1 MAKSGRRPK
10 ADEGD
15 GKDERPKDAGKA
27 KPYKEDDLIR
37 ALNHAVR
44 RQSLRLLHSSKE
56 PLSPGQIDA
65 TLELGKNPK
74 DHLSKVAYHLSTMSR
89 LKVISLVDEQPARG
103 AMEHFYTSEV
113 SDSAWVRNLLK
124 RTQESDEAQLWPK
137 GRR

>member
-1 MAKSGRRPK
+1 MAKSDRRPK

-15 GKDERPKDAGKA
+15 GKDERPNEKGRD
-27 KPYKEDDLIR
+27 KPYAEDDLIR

-44 RQSLRLLHSSKE
+44 RQALRLLHSSRE
-56 PLSPGQIDA
+56 PLSPGQIEA
-65 TLELGKNPK
+65 QLKLGKKPK
-74 DHLSKVAYHLSTMSR
+74 DHLSKVSYHLATMAR
-89 LKVISLVDEQPARG
+89 LKVVSLVGEQQVRG
-103 AMEHFYTSEV
+103 AMEHFYASEV